1 MATGSG
7 RAALTWRQVQG
18 EQLLHGDRFRER
30 SSYMA
35 TGSGRA
41 ALAWRQVQGEQLLH
55 GDRFRD
61 QIPSGT
67 LYFSEIKYLLL

>member
-18 EQLLHGDRFRER
+18 EQLLHGDRFRES

-41 ALAWRQVQGEQLLH
+41 ALTWRQVQGSNPIW
-55 GDRFRD
+55 DIVFFRD
-61 QIPSGT
+61 KISTVMIGNRK
-67 LYFSEIKYLLL
+67 I